1 VLLPRLSS
9 KDRRQ
14 QGWTKEVKVMTR
26 PVVAGLDGS
35 GESLAAADWAARE
48 ALRRGLPLR
57 LVHAWEGLPDD
68 DTDADLPEI
77 RALQYHARRVLRGA
91 VERLNEHCPQLYIAV
106 EQIRRQPGPALLA
119 EAENAELLVIGSQGM
134 SGVGG
139 FMSGSV
145 AMAIVAHVD
154 RPVVLVRA
162 GETAADEH
170 LPDDSGTAS
179 ARTPY
184 RDVAVAVD
192 SGGPCDDVL
201 DFAFRAAELRRAPLR
216 AVHAWHVPLT
226 GGVPGV
232 EERTRIREEAEREL
246 AELLEPWRAKYPD
259 VVVRE
264 TLHEGR
270 AAHVLV
276 RAVGGAG
283 LLVVGRRRRR
293 AAVGSRTGPVAH
305 ALIHHVNRPVVLVP
319 HD

>member
-1 VLLPRLSS
+1 
-9 KDRRQ
+9 
-14 QGWTKEVKVMTR
+14 
-26 PVVAGLDGS
+26 
-35 GESLAAADWAARE
+35 
-48 ALRRGLPLR
+48 
-57 LVHAWEGLPDD
+57 
-68 DTDADLPEI
+68 
-77 RALQYHARRVLRGA
+77 
-91 VERLNEHCPQLYIAV
+91 
-106 EQIRRQPGPALLA
+106 
-119 EAENAELLVIGSQGM
+119 
-134 SGVGG
+134 
-139 FMSGSV
+139 
-145 AMAIVAHVD
+145 
-154 RPVVLVRA
+154 
-162 GETAADEH
+162 
-170 LPDDSGTAS
+170 
-179 ARTPY
+179 
-184 RDVAVAVD
+184 
-192 SGGPCDDVL
+192 
-201 DFAFRAAELRRAPLR
+201 
-216 AVHAWHVPLT
+216 VPLT

>member
-1 VLLPRLSS
+1 
-9 KDRRQ
+9 
-14 QGWTKEVKVMTR
+14 MTR

-35 GESLAAADWAARE
+35 KESLAAADWAARE

-68 DTDADLPEI
+68 GTDADLPEI
-77 RALQYHARRVLRGA
+77 RVPQYHARQVLRGA
-91 VERLNEHCPQLYIAV
+91 LEVLNERYPRLYVAA
-106 EQIRRQPGPALLA
+106 EQVRRQPVSALLT
-119 EAENAELLVIGSQGM
+119 EAENADLLVIGSEGAG
-134 SGVGG
+134 GVGG
-139 FMSGSV
+139 CMSGSV
-145 AMAIVAHVD
+145 AMATVAHAD

-170 LPDDSGTAS
+170 LPDGSGRAS
-179 ARTPY
+179 AGTPY

-192 SGGPCDDVL
+192 IGGPCDDVL
-201 DFAFRAAELRRAPLR
+201 DFAFRAAELRNTPLR

-226 GGVPGV
+226 RGIPGV

-246 AELLEPWRAKYPD
+246 AEQLEPWRAKYPG

-264 TLHEGR
+264 NLHEGR

-276 RAVGGAG
+276 RAAGGAG

-293 AAVGSRTGPVAH
+293 AAVGSHTGPVAH
-305 ALIHHVNRPVVLVP
+305 ALLHHVHRPVVLIP